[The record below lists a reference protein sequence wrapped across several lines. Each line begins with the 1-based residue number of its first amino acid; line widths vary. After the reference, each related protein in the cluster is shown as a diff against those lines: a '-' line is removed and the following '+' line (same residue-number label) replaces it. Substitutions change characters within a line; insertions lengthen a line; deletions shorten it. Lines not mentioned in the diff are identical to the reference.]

1 MVSFIMPAWKR
12 SFLRQA
18 IKSILSQGYTDFELV
33 VVDDASPENLEE
45 VVREFNDSRIIYKRN
60 KVNIGGRDL
69 VAAWNHAMEY
79 AKGEFCVLASDDDE
93 YAPGY
98 LTEMMRLAEKYR
110 DVDVFHCRLAFIDS
124 EGKRTGVSE
133 IRSEYESG
141 SEFLYNRA
149 VRRMRQ
155 YAPDFMFRTEAL
167 RRIGGFV
174 SFPRAW
180 FSDDATW
187 ISLAKEH
194 GVAYSSQVLFSWRSS
209 GENISTLFSDVTEKL
224 KAGEAYL
231 EWLKSYM
238 KDFAPVL
245 EKDREMLL
253 KSDKGVGY
261 AVDHISFWV
270 LHNAKFKDAVRAVL
284 TVYPSFRMRVGFIFR
299 MCKVASRR
307 LFRRGKF

>member
-18 IKSILSQGYTDFELV
+18 IESILSQDYADFELV

-60 KVNIGGRDL
+60 KENIGGQDL

-79 AKGEFCVLASDDDE
+79 ARGEFCVLASDDDE

-110 DVDVFHCRLAFIDS
+110 DVDVFHCRLAYIDS
-124 EGKRTGVSE
+124 ASKQSGVSE
-133 IRSEYESG
+133 IRNEYESG
-141 SEFLYNRA
+141 FEFLYNRA
-149 VRRMRQ
+149 ARRMKQ
-155 YAPDFMFRTEAL
+155 CAPEFMFRTEAL

-209 GENISTLFSDVTEKL
+209 GENISTLFSDVAEKL
-224 KAGEAYL
+224 KAGEMYL
-231 EWLKSYM
+231 EWLKSYIN
-238 KDFAPVL
+238 DFSTVS
-245 EKDREMLL
+245 EKDRDMLL
-253 KSDKGVGY
+253 KSAKGVGY

-284 TVYPSFRMRVGFIFR
+284 AVYPSFRMRVGFIFR

>member
-1 MVSFIMPAWKR
+1 MASFIMPAWKR

-18 IKSILSQGYTDFELV
+18 IESILSQDYTSFELV

-60 KVNIGGRDL
+60 KENIGGQDL
-69 VAAWNHAMEY
+69 VAAWNHAMQY
-79 AKGEFCVLASDDDE
+79 AKGEYCVLASDDDE

-98 LTEMMRLAEKYR
+98 LTEMMRLVEKYPN
-110 DVDVFHCRLAFIDS
+110 VDVFHCKLAYIDS
-124 EGKRTGVSE
+124 DGNRTGISE
-133 IRSEYESG
+133 IRNEYESG

-149 VRRMRQ
+149 ARRMKEC
-155 YAPDFMFRTEAL
+155 APEFMFRTEAL

-209 GENISTLFSDVTEKL
+209 GENISTLFSDVAEKL
-224 KAGEAYL
+224 KAGEMYF
-231 EWLKSYM
+231 EWLKSYIN
-238 KDFAPVL
+238 DFSTVS
-245 EKDREMLL
+245 EKDRDMLL
-253 KSDKGVGY
+253 KSAKGVGY

-284 TVYPSFRMRVGFIFR
+284 AVYPSFRMRVGFIFR

>member
-18 IKSILSQGYTDFELV
+18 IESILSQDYADFELV

-60 KVNIGGRDL
+60 KENIGGQDL

-79 AKGEFCVLASDDDE
+79 ARGEFCVLASDDDE

-98 LTEMMRLAEKYR
+98 LTEMMGLAEKYR
-110 DVDVFHCRLAFIDS
+110 DVDVFHCRLAYIDS
-124 EGKRTGVSE
+124 DGNRTGISE
-133 IRSEYESG
+133 IRNEYESG

-149 VRRMRQ
+149 ARRMKQ
-155 YAPDFMFRTEAL
+155 CAPEFMFRTEAL

-224 KAGEAYL
+224 KAGEMYL
-231 EWLKSYM
+231 EWLKSYIN
-238 KDFAPVL
+238 DFSTVS
-245 EKDREMLL
+245 EKDRDMLL
-253 KSDKGVGY
+253 KSAKGVGY

-284 TVYPSFRMRVGFIFR
+284 AVYPSVGKRIGFLVR
-299 MCKVASRR
+299 MCKVAVKRVIK
-307 LFRRGKF
+307 RGGF

>member
-18 IKSILSQGYTDFELV
+18 IESILSQDYADFELV

-60 KVNIGGRDL
+60 KENIGGCDL

-79 AKGEFCVLASDDDE
+79 ARGEFCVLASDDDE

-98 LTEMMRLAEKYR
+98 LTEMMRLVEKYR
-110 DVDVFHCRLAFIDS
+110 DVDVFHCRLAYIDS
-124 EGKRTGVSE
+124 DGNRTGISE
-133 IRSEYESG
+133 IRNEYESG

-149 VRRMRQ
+149 ARRMKQ
-155 YAPDFMFRTEAL
+155 CAPEFMFRTEAL

-209 GENISTLFSDVTEKL
+209 GENISTLFSDVAEKL
-224 KAGEAYL
+224 KAGEMYF
-231 EWLKSYM
+231 EWLKSYIN
-238 KDFAPVL
+238 DFSTVS
-245 EKDREMLL
+245 EKDRDVLL
-253 KSDKGVGY
+253 KSAKGVGY

-284 TVYPSFRMRVGFIFR
+284 AVYPSFRMRVGFIFR